1 MSLIFISAALLSGQ
15 ILPAW
20 LHAGRFEY
28 PPATVVV
35 HRRKS
40 GLADRPAQPCPAEC
54 YFVINRAANTFSL
67 CLLYYILVTLVYS
80 PVELVL
86 LTNSAFIGRVISN
99 AIVRSAKDQTSED
112 LVR

>member
-20 LHAGRFEY
+20 LHAGRFEN

-54 YFVINRAANTFSL
+54 YFVINRAEEQTLFHYV
-67 CLLYYILVTLVYS
+67 YYIPS
-80 PVELVL
+80 
-86 LTNSAFIGRVISN
+86 
-99 AIVRSAKDQTSED
+99 
-112 LVR
+112 